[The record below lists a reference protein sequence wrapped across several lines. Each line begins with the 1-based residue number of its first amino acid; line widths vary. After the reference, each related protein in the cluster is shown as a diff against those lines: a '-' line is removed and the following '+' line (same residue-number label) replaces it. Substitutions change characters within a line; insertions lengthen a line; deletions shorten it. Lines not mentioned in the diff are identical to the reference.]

1 MIKRILNYYI
11 KEDKEILQQKS
22 LKVKE
27 INEDIKQL
35 IQDLDETL
43 KNTQIGKG
51 ISAVQ
56 IGELLRICI
65 CMWDGKKYIMINPY
79 ITDTRGQQ
87 EYKEGCL
94 SVPNIIKKV
103 SRAQRIICTF
113 TDENGN
119 EKTINVSGRMAD
131 IIQHELDH
139 LDGISKLY
147 D

>member
-1 MIKRILNYYI
+1 MIRRILNYYI

-22 LKVKE
+22 LEVKE
-27 INEDIKQL
+27 INKDIKQL

-43 KNTQIGKG
+43 KNTQIGRG

-56 IGELLRICI
+56 VGELLRICI
-65 CMWDGKKYIMINPY
+65 CMWDSKKYIMINPC
-79 ITDTRGQQ
+79 IIDTRGQQ

-94 SVPNIIKKV
+94 SVPNVIKKV

-119 EKTINVSGRMAD
+119 KRTINVSGRMAD

>member
-22 LKVKE
+22 LEVKE
-27 INEDIKQL
+27 INENIKQL

-65 CMWDGKKYIMINPY
+65 CMWDGKKYIMINPC

-94 SVPNIIKKV
+94 SVPNVIKKV

-113 TDENGN
+113 TNENGN
-119 EKTINVSGRMAD
+119 EKIINVSGRMAD